1 MKILVATSRKGHFD
15 QLDPIL
21 ASWGF
26 QVVRAADGPK
36 ALNVL
41 QDTNGA
47 HKIALIDESLTGCLG
62 TK

>member
-41 QDTNGA
+41 QDTNEA
-47 HKIALIDESLTGCLG
+47 P
-62 TK
+62 